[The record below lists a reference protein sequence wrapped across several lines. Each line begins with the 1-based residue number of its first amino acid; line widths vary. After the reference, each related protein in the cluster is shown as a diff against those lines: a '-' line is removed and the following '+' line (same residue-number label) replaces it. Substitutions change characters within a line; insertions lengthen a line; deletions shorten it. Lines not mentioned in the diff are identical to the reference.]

1 MGQCVKCRE
10 FLPPQLLTDVSSNE
24 KLCLFC
30 EVDKKE
36 IVYGPERKVAKK
48 EEIIKEYDIFL
59 KIVKEKNNILK
70 DAMKGDTSA
79 IPRSILE
86 D

>member
-1 MGQCVKCRE
+1 MGLCVKCKC
-10 FLPPQLLTDVSSNE
+10 FLPPQLMTDVE
-24 KLCLFC
+24 DGQKLCLFC

-59 KIVKEKNNILK
+59 KIVKEKNQILK
-70 DAMKGDTSA
+70 DAMKGDTSQV
-79 IPRSILE
+79 PKSILE
-86 D
+86 